1 VNSHTRDSL
10 KLKAAVEFGGDYTY
24 TIKQGGLG
32 PTLIVNA
39 ETKSAAR
46 TARKTIPGTWEGL
59 YVLVVY
65 CTSEEEPEAAL
76 YDPSLM

>member
-32 PTLIVNA
+32 PTLVVNA

-46 TARKTIPGTWEGL
+46 IARKEIPGTWEGL

-65 CTSEEEPEAAL
+65 CSSEEEPEGSL
-76 YDPSLM
+76 YDPNLM